1 MSYRSI
7 KRVLGETNL
16 ERKCLILFGAC
27 LFLLITAAF
36 WYAERNA
43 EQLVKDKTK
52 KTGQDFVDL
61 SLLAVPLR
69 RAFQPEQLSIQP
81 GAIGRTCPR
90 CSARW
95 TAIC

>member
-43 EQLVKDKTK
+43 EQLVKEKTK

-61 SLLAVPLR
+61 SLLRYHIEEHSNAGIPSD
-69 RAFQPEQLSIQP
+69 Q
-81 GAIGRTCPR
+81 G
-90 CSARW
+90 
-95 TAIC
+95 